1 MSGATGIEIRLRK
14 SLANF
19 TLDLD
24 LTLPGRGVSAVFGP
38 SGCGKTTLLRCLA
51 GLESADGRLV
61 VNGEVWQAPG
71 RFVPVHKRPLAYVF
85 QETSLF
91 PHLNVQRNLEYGY
104 HRVPAHQRQVSPE
117 QAIHWL
123 GLKHLLARRP
133 EGLSGGERQRVAIA
147 RALLT
152 SPRLLLMDEPL
163 SALDLA
169 SRQDILPYLG
179 RLHDELAVPVIYVT
193 HSPDEL
199 ARIADHVLVMR
210 DGRAVATGGLTE
222 ITARRDLH
230 RRHSEEAGVI
240 LEATITECDPHWHL
254 CRAEFAGGALWFR
267 DTGAAPGSRVR
278 LRIMARDVSLALGA
292 SEDQSIV
299 NRLPATITDIND
311 GGHPAVAL
319 VGLAVAQ
326 TPLLALVT
334 RLSLHRLGLDTGD
347 TCWLQ
352 IKSVAVLD

>member
-1 MSGATGIEIRLRK
+1 MSDAPGIEIRLQK
-14 SLANF
+14 PLTDFS
-19 TLDLD
+19 LDLD

-51 GLESADGRLV
+51 GLETAEGRLV
-61 VNGEVWQAPG
+61 VNGDPWQGPDC
-71 RFVPVHKRPLAYVF
+71 FVPVHKRPLAYVF

-91 PHLNVQRNLEYGY
+91 PHLSVQRNLEYGY
-104 HRVPAHQRQVSPE
+104 RRLAPGERQVSPD

-123 GLKHLLARRP
+123 GLGHLLGRQP
-133 EGLSGGERQRVAIA
+133 DGLSGGERQRVAIA

-179 RLHDELAVPVIYVT
+179 RLHDELAIPVIYVT

-210 DGRAVATGGLTE
+210 QGKAVAAGGVTE
-222 ITARRDLH
+222 ITARPDLH
-230 RRHSEEAGVI
+230 QRDDEEAGVI
-240 LEATITECDPHWHL
+240 LEARITRRDPEWHL
-254 CRAEFAGGALWFR
+254 CWAEFAGGALWLR
-267 DTGAAPGSRVR
+267 DTGAPEGSGVR
-278 LRIMARDVSLALGA
+278 FRILARDVTLTTSPR
-292 SEDQSIV
+292 EEQSIV
-299 NRLPATITDIND
+299 NLLPARITDITD
-311 GGHPAVAL
+311 GGHPAMAL
-319 VGLAVAQ
+319 VRLSIDQ
-326 TPLLALVT
+326 TPVLARLT
-334 RLSLHRLGLDTGD
+334 RLSLHRLGLAVGD
-347 TCWLQ
+347 SCWVR